1 MNKEIVKLLKELGL
15 LNEEIERCFNVCPG
29 LEVLDLKRA
38 KQCLMVLVKMG
49 YPEDD
54 LGLLVAVNPTILFYN
69 PTDLESKLKKLGDV
83 SEALKSDPF
92 II

>member
-49 YPEDD
+49 YPRVD
-54 LGLLVAVNPTILFYN
+54 LGLLIAANPVIMLFN
-69 PTDLESKLKKLGDV
+69 PTDLESKLKKIGDV
-83 SEALKSDPF
+83 EEMLKSDPF